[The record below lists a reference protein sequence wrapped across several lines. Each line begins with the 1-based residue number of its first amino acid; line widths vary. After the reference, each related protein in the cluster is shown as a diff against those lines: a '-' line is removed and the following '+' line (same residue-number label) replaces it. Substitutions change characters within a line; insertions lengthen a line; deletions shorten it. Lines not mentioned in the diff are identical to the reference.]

1 MAESQVGAMAFIR
14 VQNLKRDGDGRVRSG
29 SASVIDVAYDPDAK
43 SGHSRQKVRESLGR
57 VLWLSEDRRSGVF
70 LSKTRGLV
78 AYDAGADAFS
88 AVAPDDGR
96 IAGCAP
102 AIPTAEAHVVFG
114 DAYLLL
120 RILEKSGLLGCIRHA
135 FPEDAGY
142 ARVLAHICH
151 SVCRDGS
158 RISCEDFC
166 GRSALGHVLPGL
178 PLASLRSDTA
188 YFGMMG
194 ADSAKVAFFRELCRT
209 MRGADPGFGR
219 GCYVDSTPLPNDVA
233 DNPFNAL
240 CSHGVGGAAVMER
253 MAMVLDAASGIP
265 LWYELICGNVLDVS
279 TVDQIREDARQTCG
293 VEVSSLVLDS
303 GYCSRR
309 LLELCHVGTQTEC
322 VVRMPARRG
331 YPYRTLWCDLKG
343 QMGRGKYAFA
353 RAGHA
358 YFGKRAD
365 RDVQGF
371 PEHLY
376 VYVDKNNAASALR
389 DTLAERPEEYEAML
403 ARDKDFEQVRGGY
416 FVLVSNIED
425 TPAGMLDRYFG
436 RVDIEQ
442 SFKASKE
449 YIGLLPLSKWTD
461 LTVRGKILSDMTA
474 SIALSQVRAAIAGA
488 QIRASATSLWGKSSS
503 LMCRR
508 QGDDL
513 IVGTPSKKVREWWH
527 ALGVEVPSKVGLA
540 AFRSELG
547 FRE

>member
-1 MAESQVGAMAFIR
+1 M
-14 VQNLKRDGDGRVRSG
+14 
-29 SASVIDVAYDPDAK
+29 
-43 SGHSRQKVRESLGR
+43 
-57 VLWLSEDRRSGVF
+57 
-70 LSKTRGLV
+70 
-78 AYDAGADAFS
+78 
-88 AVAPDDGR
+88 
-96 IAGCAP
+96 
-102 AIPTAEAHVVFG
+102 
-114 DAYLLL
+114 
-120 RILEKSGLLGCIRHA
+120 
-135 FPEDAGY
+135 
-142 ARVLAHICH
+142 
-151 SVCRDGS
+151 
-158 RISCEDFC
+158 
-166 GRSALGHVLPGL
+166 
-178 PLASLRSDTA
+178 
-188 YFGMMG
+188 
-194 ADSAKVAFFRELCRT
+194 
-209 MRGADPGFGR
+209 
-219 GCYVDSTPLPNDVA
+219 
-233 DNPFNAL
+233 
-240 CSHGVGGAAVMER
+240 
-253 MAMVLDAASGIP
+253 
-265 LWYELICGNVLDVS
+265 
-279 TVDQIREDARQTCG
+279 
-293 VEVSSLVLDS
+293 LDS

-331 YPYRTLWCDLKG
+331 YPFRTLWCDLKG

-513 IVGTPSKKVREWWH
+513 IVETPSKKVREWWH

>member
-1 MAESQVGAMAFIR
+1 MAFIR

-29 SASVIDVAYDPDAK
+29 SASVMDVAYDPDAK
-43 SGHSRQKVRESLGR
+43 SGHSRQKVRESLGG

-78 AYDAGADAFS
+78 AYDAGADGFS

-102 AIPTAEAHVVFG
+102 AIPTAGTHVVFG
-114 DAYLLL
+114 DACLLL
-120 RILEKSGLLGCIRHA
+120 RLLEKSGLLGCIRHA

-142 ARVLAHICH
+142 ARALAHICH
-151 SVCRDGS
+151 SVCRDGP

-188 YFGMMG
+188 YSGMMG

-209 MRGADPGFGR
+209 VRGADPGFGEGR
-219 GCYVDSTPLPNDVA
+219 HVDSTPLPNGVA
-233 DNPFNAL
+233 DNPLNAP

-253 MAMVLDAASGIP
+253 MAMVLDAASGTP

-279 TVDQIREDARQTCG
+279 TVGQIREDARQTRG

-303 GYCSRR
+303 GHCSGR
-309 LLELCHVGTQTEC
+309 LLGLCHAGTQTER

-331 YPYRTLWCDLKG
+331 YPYKTLWCDPKG
-343 QMGRGKYAFA
+343 QVG
-353 RAGHA
+353 
-358 YFGKRAD
+358 
-365 RDVQGF
+365 
-371 PEHLY
+371 
-376 VYVDKNNAASALR
+376 
-389 DTLAERPEEYEAML
+389 
-403 ARDKDFEQVRGGY
+403 
-416 FVLVSNIED
+416 
-425 TPAGMLDRYFG
+425 
-436 RVDIEQ
+436 
-442 SFKASKE
+442 
-449 YIGLLPLSKWTD
+449 
-461 LTVRGKILSDMTA
+461 RGKILSDMIA

-488 QIRASATSLWGKSSS
+488 QIRASTTSLWGKSSS

-513 IVGTPSKKVREWWH
+513 IVETPRRRSASGGMRWAWRFRRRWGWRRSGQSW
-527 ALGVEVPSKVGLA
+527 ASGSSVETA
-540 AFRSELG
+540 
-547 FRE
+547 